1 MAYKRE
7 FLYAFLLSF
16 LSSIPAILTPFIIQ
30 RFLLFIENEDFTLW
44 YGILFASL
52 YVLSTFLSRII
63 MEQGTFYQ
71 MQLGSKC
78 SAALIALI
86 YNKSLKISSATNKKF
101 SQGEIVNFIQVDA
114 KKMILFAWR
123 LPSISRLPIL
133 LIY

>member
-1 MAYKRE
+1 
-7 FLYAFLLSF
+7 
-16 LSSIPAILTPFIIQ
+16 
-30 RFLLFIENEDFTLW
+30 
-44 YGILFASL
+44 
-52 YVLSTFLSRII
+52 